1 MTLRVTC
8 AIIADG
14 ERVLCA
20 QRGPGMALA
29 GEWEFPGGKIEPGES
44 AADCIVREIAEEL
57 NLQIEVF
64 AQGPSSLFEYKP
76 GHTLELIPFV
86 ALHMG
91 GQLQLR
97 EHAQARWCLPAEMHA
112 LAWAQAD
119 VAIVAWWGLHSPRY
133 QAEIALHKTD
143 GRP

>member
-29 GEWEFPGGKIEPGES
+29 GAWEFPGGKIEPSES
-44 AADCIVREIAEEL
+44 AAACIVREIAEEL
-57 NLQIEVF
+57 NLQIEVV
-64 AQGPSSLFEYKP
+64 AQGPSSFLEYKP
-76 GHTLELIPFV
+76 GQMLELIPFV
-86 ALHMG
+86 ALHTG

-97 EHAQARWCLPAEMHA
+97 EHAQARWCLPAEMDA

-119 VAIVAWWGLHSPRY
+119 VPIVAWWGENANRV
-133 QAEIALHKTD
+133 QAEVRQL
-143 GRP
+143 RQSR